1 MSIEQ
6 QNKQFV
12 EQFLAKFPKSDID
25 GILADMSETCTW
37 WVGGKPE
44 LFPLAGT
51 LNKADLGDL
60 LRKLVLPMKN
70 GLEMRLRALTAEG
83 ERVAAEVESYGE
95 NPDGSIYNNEYHF
108 LFVIREG
115 KMQQVKEYLDTQH
128 TFDVFLA
135 GE

>member
-1 MSIEQ
+1 MSIE

-12 EQFLAKFPKSDID
+12 EQFLAKFATADID
-25 GILADMSETCTW
+25 AVLADMSETCTW

-51 LNKADLGDL
+51 KNKAEMDEL
-60 LRKLVLPMKN
+60 LRNLVVPMKN
-70 GLEMRLRALTAEG
+70 GLEMRVKALTAEG
-83 ERVAAEVESYGE
+83 DRVAAEVESYGE
-95 NPDGSIYNNEYHF
+95 NPDGSIYNNEYHM
-108 LFVIREG
+108 LFVVSDG

-135 GE
+135 GK